1 MEELD
6 QAQTFGFVMPSS
18 EADRKHI
25 QDVIKEISSSKTR
38 AEAER
43 DFQKEAIADLSKKF
57 NIPKSLL
64 RQYAN
69 IYHKSN
75 YSEVLA
81 QKSDLETL
89 VLTLNPSVG

>member
-1 MEELD
+1 MEDLD

-38 AEAER
+38 SEAER
-43 DFQKEAIADLSKKF
+43 DFQKEAIAELSKKF
-57 NIPKSLL
+57 NIPKDLL
-64 RQYAN
+64 SQYAV

-81 QKSDLETL
+81 KKSDLETL